1 MEILNVNQ
9 DYLFEFLKSAE
20 GPLMEAVLLRA
31 VFGDI
36 KIDIKDENLYISHF
50 SLYHALYNLK
60 LSKGLDGYYFHLD
73 PMRIRMIQ
81 ISEKG
86 RCTYYHADRG
96 LFCGDF
102 SGDANLCVN
111 HKPRD
116 EKIYHS
122 ASFDILKD
130 FYENP
135 ENINFGMD
143 GILKKLSN
151 GIILYS
157 LRKGEVDSAKKFF
170 GIEFPDRKIVVRKYR
185 ELAFKYHPDRNGGD
199 EEKMRELNSHYQILR
214 EVFIL

>member
-1 MEILNVNQ
+1 
-9 DYLFEFLKSAE
+9 
-20 GPLMEAVLLRA
+20 MEAALLRA
-31 VFGDI
+31 VFGEI
-36 KIDIKDENLYISHF
+36 NIDIKDENLYIAHF

-60 LSKGLDGYYFHLD
+60 LSNGNDGYYFHLD

-81 ISEKG
+81 ISSRGK
-86 RCTYYHADRG
+86 CSYYHADRG
-96 LFCGDF
+96 IFCGDF
-102 SGDANLCVN
+102 SGDENFCLN

-116 EKIYHS
+116 EKINRCV
-122 ASFDILKD
+122 SFDILKD

-135 ENINFGMD
+135 ENINFGMA

-157 LRKGEVDSAKKFF
+157 LRKGEVDQAKIFF
-170 GIEFPDRKIVVRKYR
+170 GVEYPDKKLVVKKYR
-185 ELAFKYHPDRNGGD
+185 ELALKFHPDRNGGN